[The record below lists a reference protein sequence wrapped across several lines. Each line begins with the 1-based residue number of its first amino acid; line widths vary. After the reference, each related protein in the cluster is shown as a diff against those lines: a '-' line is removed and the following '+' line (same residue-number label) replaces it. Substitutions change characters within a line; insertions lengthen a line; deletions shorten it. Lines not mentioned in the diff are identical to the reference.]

1 MGIIE
6 KLRLDGKTAFVTG
19 GARGIGKSVATAF
32 CEAGADVAIV
42 DIDPDE
48 AEKTAAAL
56 AAGTGART
64 LAVRADVTD
73 PADVDAMMASIL
85 ARYGK
90 LDVAFCNAGICRNI
104 PAEEMSYEQWRS
116 VVDVNLTG
124 VFLTAQAAGRQM
136 LRQGGGSII
145 TPPLCRPISSMSH
158 SLSALTTPLRPGS
171 FSSPSPWRWNGPPAM
186 YGSTAS
192 VPVISAPSLP

>member
-42 DIDPDE
+42 DIDLDE

-64 LAVRADVTD
+64 LAVRADVTIRR
-73 PADVDAMMASIL
+73 M
-85 ARYGK
+85 
-90 LDVAFCNAGICRNI
+90 
-104 PAEEMSYEQWRS
+104 W
-116 VVDVNLTG
+116 
-124 VFLTAQAAGRQM
+124 
-136 LRQGGGSII
+136 
-145 TPPLCRPISSMSH
+145 TP
-158 SLSALTTPLRPGS
+158 
-171 FSSPSPWRWNGPPAM
+171 
-186 YGSTAS
+186 
-192 VPVISAPSLP
+192 